1 MRLVALLALSV
12 LMVSISVN
20 GHTNHGG
27 KGRGSHAMAGKDIKT
42 CHFWPP
48 IHPDWFKYVSKTC
61 TGPTGSKVADK
72 ITDDRGSCKTWKI
85 NGEDYQRCS
94 SCGQDDFLIGLGLTS
109 VGHEVIGVCM
119 RVSMNPESGEKFPW
133 NKEIKTLASVKFMEF
148 GHSETTTAKF
158 ISQVVITDNDRTV
171 VNPLITGPPT
181 PTKAPTPFTPGG
193 KGGVPAA
200 EIPPKPR
207 NQGGFLSTQGSFTLS
222 GGPAGAGNEEEDEQ
236 VELGEAGELAKPAP
250 ESSSFRMMNQVS
262 SNQAAKIQEKVV
274 INSAGETVRQV
285 LQVTTEV
292 NEAEQSV
299 RPYLLQIQSQQ
310 GFAYGNMKLKNNKW
324 EEHVSA
330 YFVQGTK
337 WTSCVP
343 VLDKQTKKAHSSALK
358 KCQVFKNTYQCYQK
372 DCPYNDKPCETLY
385 MDPSRALIHNLK
397 SLCGEMHE
405 VIINSM

>member
-1 MRLVALLALSV
+1 M
-12 LMVSISVN
+12 
-20 GHTNHGG
+20 
-27 KGRGSHAMAGKDIKT
+27 
-42 CHFWPP
+42 
-48 IHPDWFKYVSKTC
+48 
-61 TGPTGSKVADK
+61 
-72 ITDDRGSCKTWKI
+72 
-85 NGEDYQRCS
+85 
-94 SCGQDDFLIGLGLTS
+94 
-109 VGHEVIGVCM
+109 
-119 RVSMNPESGEKFPW
+119 
-133 NKEIKTLASVKFMEF
+133 
-148 GHSETTTAKF
+148 
-158 ISQVVITDNDRTV
+158 
-171 VNPLITGPPT
+171 NPLITGPPT
-181 PTKAPTPFTPGG
+181 PTKAPVS
-193 KGGVPAA
+193 VPAA
-200 EIPPKPR
+200 EIPPKPAGR
-207 NQGGFLSTQGSFTLS
+207 GGFLSATGSFTLS
-222 GGPAGAGNEEEDEQ
+222 GGGAGAGSEEEDEQ
-236 VELGEAGELAKPAP
+236 VELGEAGELARPL
-250 ESSSFRMMNQVS
+250 ESSSVRMMSVS
-262 SNQAAKIQEKVV
+262 SKKAAEIQQKVV
-274 INSAGETVRQV
+274 TNSAGETVRQV
-285 LQVTTEV
+285 VQVTTEV